1 MPAARGAPPESA
13 PAPEPEGLGL
23 PTAAQLEQ
31 EKAVFRQL
39 HNAFGIRSLTVSA
52 AVQVA
57 RNDSPIMDDEEAL
70 ARCNGHGR

>member
-1 MPAARGAPPESA
+1 MPAARGAPESA

-23 PTAAQLEQ
+23 LAAAQLEQ

-39 HNAFGIRSLTVSA
+39 YNVFGCRSLTVSA
-52 AVQVA
+52 AVRVA

-70 ARCNGHGR
+70 ARCTGPGP